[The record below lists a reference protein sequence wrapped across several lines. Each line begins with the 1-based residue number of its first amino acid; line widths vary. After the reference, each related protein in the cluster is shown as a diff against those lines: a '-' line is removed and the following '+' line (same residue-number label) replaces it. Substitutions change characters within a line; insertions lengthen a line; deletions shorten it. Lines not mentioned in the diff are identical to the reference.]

1 MQIICVNKSEIAK
14 NSQLNS
20 SAKIQPIGPKGG
32 QNGPDKQHVAQKDK
46 LISEKATNYLS
57 EPPS

>member
-20 SAKIQPIGPKGG
+20 SAKIQLIGLKGG

-57 EPPS
+57 EPLS